1 MQAWQPEIDP
11 WDPHDRGRES
21 FKLSSCLQ
29 REGGEGEG
37 GSEGERECTGVQV
50 GVQGQ
55 GTCMEAHEQN
65 KENLSNF
72 NELLE

>member
-1 MQAWQPEIDP
+1 MIEGENQ
-11 WDPHDRGRES
+11 
-21 FKLSSCLQ
+21 LLQ
-29 REGGEGEG
+29 VVLLPTEGGWG
-37 GSEGERECTGVQV
+37 GGRRERGGERECTSVQV

-72 NELLE
+72 NELSE